1 MGFNKLNAT
10 LWRSFLK
17 CSVCQVISSHTVLL
31 LNIVSNKGTQR
42 TASIDWA
49 ECCNLRFTKTYIWAF
64 CYPTDLTTQLRWE
77 LLFTQ
82 VKRGTIFASHNNSNK
97 KQGERTS
104 EEIGQCSNINL
115 WQSCVSSK
123 PSSSISSLKGQAFVI
138 ETTFI
143 FLLLSAPIFNLTD
156 SCNLISIILKPSFMR

>member
-31 LNIVSNKGTQR
+31 FNIVSNKGTQR

-64 CYPTDLTTQLRWE
+64 CY
-77 LLFTQ
+77 LFTQ

-123 PSSSISSLKGQAFVI
+123 PSSSISSLKGLAFVI